1 MKYTV
6 CLGFLKFKF
15 DDGSTATNF
24 AELALANYEP
34 TEYNNELKPLI
45 AIEKGEEIEEGE
57 DDDNV

>member
-34 TEYNNELKPLI
+34 TEYNKELKPLI
-45 AIEKGEEIEEGE
+45 SLEKEGE
-57 DDDNV
+57 NDDNV